1 MLDLNILLKGL
12 KYTKKC
18 MRIKKDCFCTA
29 RHFNNKC
36 CDLHD
41 PRKYLAVEI
50 IEAIRTNDDKDFIMY
65 HSFLV
70 THMV

>member
-1 MLDLNILLKGL
+1 
-12 KYTKKC
+12 